1 MSKDH
6 TTALDAISGPL
17 GEISVPLGE
26 VDSRIPLGSAS
37 QDNQRADN
45 QATNISGLD
54 QTAEHVSH
62 LLNGIDAES
71 PEESAIQFRV
81 VRPGTPNRRLRLT
94 GNRYTFGNAEG
105 CSIRLSDLTLRPTHA
120 VLIRDTTRIFI
131 RAYSVPILINGNRKT
146 EATLVPGDVLQLG
159 DYRFEYLTS
168 KSIPTP
174 ARFAPAF
181 SAAPRSVLEK
191 PNQCVAD
198 NALPPQKGSKVSDLQ
213 WRERLRQEIDQWRNR
228 QTECD
233 RRENQCNEREADL
246 RSRESE
252 LWTRAENLSQRESR
266 LQSQE
271 VAAFQLYD
279 EYTQRQQELLQL
291 REETQNRQESFN
303 RREAEFRN
311 VEFEYRHRLEDA
323 ARQLQQ
329 SQQQAE
335 TSTQSVQR
343 MRAEFDSLNRQI
355 EELSKQQIDM
365 GQRENLQQDEQILL
379 RQELEQ
385 ARDQA
390 IDERNQSDHRCQA
403 AEARVEEMAAQ
414 LDSLLARDDADQ
426 QRQNN
431 QLRQSQAVVEQL
443 REQVE
448 QLQQNVDEASRQ
460 SEQYRS
466 DYEQAC
472 LSVKQLESLVAR
484 STERGEQDRTG
495 WAEET
500 DQLRDT
506 VEQLSIDL
514 AQANGELSE
523 LRQANASLT
532 ARLDEMQTERDQT
545 FQELETRPSTSQ
557 FESIQLELES
567 AGEQLS
573 QLREKYELTRAEL
586 EQSKTEQE
594 ALKASSSEDRLEASL
609 AGTEAPGDSLIWPN
623 EGNESPSQLG
633 APKPMETTTDW
644 ETPIDR
650 SRQPSLTDQVKTQE
664 AGFIDSAAIDTE
676 STAAFTN
683 HNQADAPQA
692 LSESI
697 AERDSDQAPL
707 VTPETAGDITEPG
720 TGKWIEAETVSETK
734 LGQGS
739 PSDTETS
746 QEQPLATDSNQ
757 VEDAQLWPDSEGME
771 PVSLDVTWDVE
782 EEFAAEASTN
792 TVPPATVP
800 ADESHDQTTSWADAA
815 RTAESISESNLDIES
830 SADLE
835 SANDRD
841 HSDNAETSC
850 WDTDN
855 TDWGSMSDID
865 GDSVNRDEA
874 MSSEKEDSLGD
885 GLLASMLIADL
896 ENENQLDAEG
906 ANASA
911 WPQTDESEAKIYEPS
926 SHPESFSD
934 QFEENAQ
941 HSNDQSRFEDQQTN
955 PWVATPDNLVA
966 DDNLIVE
973 DEQPVADENV
983 AEKIDE
989 SNLIEKTEAHTKPW
1003 SEISSESNEP
1013 PESNRDDSVDAI
1025 ADNELSSA
1033 QNDEEIIAEQVASHD
1048 ASSESVT
1055 ASFGEVSQEE
1065 NAKSSADSV
1074 PADTNDNA
1082 NEAEDDDS
1090 IEAYMNRLLQRA
1102 QSPDNQS
1109 SSTTETLTM
1118 SHSLQSDSLSDS
1130 EPFTGAEQDQ
1140 EGSETE
1146 EVDPASPLI
1155 PRSQAPEKAEDLRA
1169 LRALANQTTRS
1180 ASTQSNRLSTRDNQM
1195 KGVINFV
1202 CTAGAI
1208 VCGIVCFFFLPG
1220 TIRFVAVAMTL
1231 IVAAVYGREGFQLLT
1246 DSNSQSQDTSK

>member
-6 TTALDAISGPL
+6 TTALNAISGPR
-17 GEISVPLGE
+17 GEL
-26 VDSRIPLGSAS
+26 DSRGPLGSAS
-37 QDNQRADN
+37 QDNQRADD
-45 QATNISGLD
+45 QATNVSGLD
-54 QTAEHVSH
+54 QTAEHVSR

-71 PEESAIQFRV
+71 PVESAIEFRV

-105 CSIRLSDLTLRPTHA
+105 CSIRLSDLTLRQPYA
-120 VLIRDTTRIFI
+120 VLIRDTTRICI

-159 DYRFEYLTS
+159 DYRFEYLKS
-168 KSIPTP
+168 ESIPTP
-174 ARFAPAF
+174 EQLAPAF
-181 SAAPRSVLEK
+181 STAPRSVLEK

-198 NALPPQKGSKVSDLQ
+198 NALPPKEGSTVSDLQ
-213 WRERLRQEIDQWRNR
+213 WRERLRREIDQWRDR

-233 RRENQCNEREADL
+233 RREDQCNEREADL

-252 LWTRAENLSQRESR
+252 LWTRAENLYQRESR

-291 REETQNRQESFN
+291 REETQNRQEIFN

-343 MRAEFDSLNRQI
+343 MRTEFDSLNRQI

-365 GQRENLQQDEQILL
+365 SQRENLQQDEQIRLF
-379 RQELEQ
+379 QELEQ

-390 IDERNQSDHRCQA
+390 IDERNQSGHRCQV

-414 LDSLLARDDADQ
+414 LDSLYAGENTDQ

-431 QLRQSQAVVEQL
+431 QLQQSQAVVEQL

-460 SEQYRS
+460 SEQYRA

-500 DQLRDT
+500 DQLRHS

-523 LRQANASLT
+523 LRQANASLSF
-532 ARLDEMQTERDQT
+532 RLDEMQIERDQAS
-545 FQELETRPSTSQ
+545 QELETRPSSSQ

-573 QLREKYELTRAEL
+573 QLREKYERTRAEL

-594 ALKASSSEDRLEASL
+594 ARKASSSEDRLEASL
-609 AGTEAPGDSLIWPN
+609 ASTEDPGESVIWPS
-623 EGNESPSQLG
+623 EENESPSQMG
-633 APKPMETTTDW
+633 APKLVETTMEW
-644 ETPIDR
+644 EMPIDS
-650 SRQPSLTDQVKTQE
+650 SRQPNHSDQVKNQE
-664 AGFIDSAAIDTE
+664 TGFIDSAAIDTE

-683 HNQADAPQA
+683 QNQSDAHQS
-692 LSESI
+692 LGESI
-697 AERDSDQAPL
+697 AEPDSEQTPL
-707 VTPETAGDITEPG
+707 VTPETAGEITESWA
-720 TGKWIEAETVSETK
+720 GKRIEAEAGRETK
-734 LGQGS
+734 LGHSS
-739 PSDTETS
+739 PLGTETS
-746 QEQPLATDSNQ
+746 EEQLLATDSLED
-757 VEDAQLWPDSEGME
+757 EDAQLWPDSESME
-771 PVSLDVTWDVE
+771 PVSLDVNWDVE
-782 EEFAAEASTN
+782 EGFAAEESTN
-792 TVPPATVP
+792 TVPPVAVP
-800 ADESHDQTTSWADAA
+800 ADESHDQTSSWADAA
-815 RTAESISESNLDIES
+815 RTAESISES
-830 SADLE
+830 SAHLE
-835 SANDRD
+835 LASDQD
-841 HSDNAETSC
+841 HSDIAETSC
-850 WDTDN
+850 WDTDKPE
-855 TDWGSMSDID
+855 WGSTSDID
-865 GDSVNRDEA
+865 WDNANRDA
-874 MSSEKEDSLGD
+874 AISSEKEDSLGD
-885 GLLASMLIADL
+885 GSLASMLITDL
-896 ENENQLDAEG
+896 ENENHLDAED
-906 ANASA
+906 ANESA
-911 WPQTDESEAKIYEPS
+911 RAQTDESEEKTHEPS
-926 SHPESFSD
+926 SHSQSFSD

-941 HSNDQSRFEDQQTN
+941 YSNDQFKFEDQQTN
-955 PWVATPDNLVA
+955 PWAATPDNLVV
-966 DDNLIVE
+966 DDTLIVE
-973 DEQPVADENV
+973 DEQSVADENV

-989 SNLIEKTEAHTKPW
+989 SNLIEKTDAHIEPW

-1013 PESNRDDSVDAI
+1013 LGSNRDHSVDAM

-1033 QNDEEIIAEQVASHD
+1033 QTNEEIIAEQDARND

-1055 ASFGEVSQEE
+1055 ALFGEVSQEE
-1065 NAKSSADSV
+1065 SAESSADSV
-1074 PADTNDNA
+1074 PADAYTDTN
-1082 NEAEDDDS
+1082 EEEDDDS
-1090 IEAYMNRLLQRA
+1090 IEAYMNRLLQRV
-1102 QSPDNQS
+1102 QSPENQS
-1109 SSTTETLTM
+1109 ASTTETLTM
-1118 SHSLQSDSLSDS
+1118 SNSLQSDSLSNS
-1130 EPFTGAEQDQ
+1130 EPFTVVEQDQ
-1140 EGSETE
+1140 EESEIE
-1146 EVDPASPLI
+1146 EVNPATPLV

-1169 LRALANQTTRS
+1169 LANQTARN
-1180 ASTQSNRLSTRDNQM
+1180 AITQGNRLSTRNNQT
-1195 KGVINFV
+1195 KGMINLA
-1202 CTAGAI
+1202 CTGGAI
-1208 VCGIVCFFFLPG
+1208 VCGVACLFFLPG

-1246 DSNSQSQDTSK
+1246 DSDSQLQDTSK